1 MQNSLVV
8 SSYKNNLPAIVD
20 EGSLSFYLE
29 QIKKIPM
36 LSLEKEKE
44 LLQAYKE
51 SDDVSAAQ
59 QLTMSHLRL
68 SAKMAFSYRHYGL
81 PIADLISEANLGLMQ
96 AIKSFD
102 ISKPV
107 RLSTY
112 AMWWIKAA
120 LNDFVLKSWSL
131 VKLGTK
137 VAHKKLFYNL
147 NKIKAKLG
155 LYQKK
160 SLDDTDINEI
170 AYRLNVT
177 PSEVVEMNSRINGD
191 ASLNVSIGEEGEL
204 ELIDTLVD
212 SKANLEAKYIAKE
225 ERKIKSKSIY
235 DALAKLNDREQFVI
249 KNRMLVDN
257 PKTLEEIGG
266 ELDVSR
272 ERVRQIEKKAF
283 EKLSAIIK
291 AA

>member
-1 MQNSLVV
+1 MSNSLVV
-8 SSYKNNLPAIVD
+8 SSYKNTLPAIID

-36 LSLEKEKE
+36 LSAEKEKE
-44 LLQAYKE
+44 LLLAYKE
-51 SDDVSAAQ
+51 NDDVNAAQ
-59 QLTMSHLRL
+59 QLTLSHLRL

-102 ISKPV
+102 VSKPV

-160 SLDDTDINEI
+160 SLDDADINEI

-177 PSEVVEMNSRINGD
+177 PNEVVEMNARINGD
-191 ASLNVSIGEEGEL
+191 TSLNVTIGEDGDM

-212 SKANLEAKYIAKE
+212 HSANLETKYIARQ
-225 ERKIKSKSIY
+225 ERKVKSEMVY
-235 DALAKLNDREQFVI
+235 NALAKLNEREQFVI
-249 KNRMLVDN
+249 KHRQLSDDPM
-257 PKTLEEIGG
+257 TLEEIGQK
-266 ELDVSR
+266 LNISR

-283 EKLSAIIK
+283 EKLTIVLKGA
-291 AA
+291 